1 MDKDDIQKRILE
13 DEDYIRCPK
22 CSNSLLKFIA
32 KNSEG
37 VENSVIARL
46 LVVSEE
52 RVEEIYREAIK
63 ILKKEMK
70 EDD

>member
-52 RVEEIYREAIK
+52 RVEEIYQEAIK

-70 EDD
+70 EE